1 MPESKACGPSVKG
14 GSGDP
19 ARRDTGLGMRRRYG
33 GAALV
38 FLLASCGMA
47 RQDAATAD
55 SAAAPAGSGTSQ
67 PADTVPPP
75 PVDLLPREARQACDR
90 VSAYWA
96 QHPGAVL
103 RAFDSVVTL
112 PRSRSTTDACWV
124 AVRVE
129 EDTERSEGEPRVP
142 FTSSGWAR
150 LWEFQADGPDGSSA
164 VFQLVPVRC
173 LVEERWDGGDDSDS
187 SYVPAR
193 WFEQRVACW
202 RR

>member
-1 MPESKACGPSVKG
+1 M
-14 GSGDP
+14 D
-19 ARRDTGLGMRRRYG
+19 
-33 GAALV
+33 
-38 FLLASCGMA
+38 LLA
-47 RQDAATAD
+47 
-55 SAAAPAGSGTSQ
+55 
-67 PADTVPPP
+67 
-75 PVDLLPREARQACDR
+75 REVRQACGK

-96 QHPGAVL
+96 RHPTAAV

-124 AVRVE
+124 TVRIE
-129 EDTERSEGEPRVP
+129 EDTERSGDGPRVP
-142 FTSSGWAR
+142 FAAAGWVQ
-150 LWEFQADGPDGSSA
+150 LWEYQADGPDGSSA

-187 SYVPAR
+187 SYVPAP